1 MSRLASNSL
10 KWGLSLLFCLV
21 VFLFWWLRFPQA
33 LAFQEQ
39 FQLFLFS
46 GDYLAS
52 RLAEPGGV
60 ARYVAEFLVQFYN
73 NVVAGA
79 AIIAIL
85 LMLQQRLVWRL
96 MHSACGAWYPLSF
109 LPSILLWLLMGDE
122 SVLLT
127 TVTSLLIVT
136 AAMLL
141 TPGKSWAR
149 LGYAIVAIP
158 LAYWLA
164 GPLALLLALY
174 IPFRQTPEGDSPA
187 FRIVASGVVADILL
201 FYFCLTASTYFLPY
215 PFLRLAFGLGYYR
228 YVEVLPYLLVAV
240 ALVVLLLAVCG
251 RWLPIL
257 RGRKAWLI
265 ATGQVVFLTA
275 LLVTALPGSYE
286 RRKYDLMEY
295 DYLVRANRWDAI
307 VEKSTLQQP
316 DLPMSVC
323 ATNLALAM
331 RGELGDRAFDF
342 YQNGSHGLLP
352 PFERNYASL
361 MLTGEAYFQLGLV
374 NTAQRFA
381 FEAMEAI
388 PNYNKSARAVK
399 RLVETNLVN
408 GQYRVAAK
416 YINMLKKTVFYR
428 NWAQRMEQLMTDEKA
443 IDAHPVYGNLRRLRL
458 KEDFLFSE
466 RELDKVC
473 GQLFI
478 HNNENTLARQYLILF
493 PLLQGDVDKFM
504 SYAQVVQEKAGYN
517 PRASQEAIA
526 YAFMQK
532 GQMPPAGLVPPVTV
546 QRLREFVSAYKTA
559 GKNSPQVQR
568 FKNTVWYYLT
578 GGE

>member
-1 MSRLASNSL
+1 MRS
-10 KWGLSLLFCLV
+10 
-21 VFLFWWLRFPQA
+21 
-33 LAFQEQ
+33 
-39 FQLFLFS
+39 
-46 GDYLAS
+46 
-52 RLAEPGGV
+52 
-60 ARYVAEFLVQFYN
+60 
-73 NVVAGA
+73 
-79 AIIAIL
+79 
-85 LMLQQRLVWRL
+85 
-96 MHSACGAWYPLSF
+96 
-109 LPSILLWLLMGDE
+109 
-122 SVLLT
+122 
-127 TVTSLLIVT
+127 
-136 AAMLL
+136 
-141 TPGKSWAR
+141 
-149 LGYAIVAIP
+149 
-158 LAYWLA
+158 
-164 GPLALLLALY
+164 
-174 IPFRQTPEGDSPA
+174 
-187 FRIVASGVVADILL
+187 
-201 FYFCLTASTYFLPY
+201 
-215 PFLRLAFGLGYYR
+215 
-228 YVEVLPYLLVAV
+228 
-240 ALVVLLLAVCG
+240 
-251 RWLPIL
+251 
-257 RGRKAWLI
+257 
-265 ATGQVVFLTA
+265 
-275 LLVTALPGSYE
+275 
-286 RRKYDLMEY
+286 
-295 DYLVRANRWDAI
+295 I

-473 GQLFI
+473 GQLFM